1 MWRCDL
7 AACLP
12 VSWLLSHISADWS
25 ISAHQFHQSEMET
38 ALSLLQVYPMHSCT
52 GPERLTHTGYHSSL
66 KHMQELR
73 SQCFTVTHR
82 ARIAQTR
89 PFSSALACLP
99 LLCSVLQTRAAF
111 PQFRLMPTRLSWRS
125 LHGTSDPQKGL
136 PWLSRYRTLPP
147 LTHSSLPFCFIFL
160 LTEASYVYINYARK
174 STAYGL

>member
-12 VSWLLSHISADWS
+12 VSWLLSLISADWS

-73 SQCFTVTHR
+73 SQCFTATHR

-125 LHGTSDPQKGL
+125 LHGWLQQPHLRSSERPSLTIPIQDSSTSHTFFTTIL
-136 PWLSRYRTLPP
+136 LHFP
-147 LTHSSLPFCFIFL
+147 LNRGILRLHKLC
-160 LTEASYVYINYARK
+160 
-174 STAYGL
+174 